1 MIIILMMMMMISM
14 VIINAA
20 PPANNNNNNDDNNNL
35 NSKLSIQFNHN
46 FDDDDDLQTMMMVK
60 NMTTNYH
67 SHRRKRF
74 ISSDVGAMSYL
85 QRFGYMNESEDSAS
99 SHLISENIYS
109 HAVMEFQRFAGIN
122 ESGIL
127 DEETIQMMNAPR
139 CGNKDL
145 VGHGEEARRRRKRYA
160 LQGSKWRRTDLT
172 YRISQYPSKMNLKR
186 SDIDREIAR
195 AFHVWAEVTPLN
207 FQVKKEGRVHIDIR
221 FVSGEHGDGDPFD
234 GPGNTLAHAYFPQ
247 YGGDAHFDNEEHWT
261 VSSYSGLLD
270 CFSYGKNINSFIF
283 VLNFISIGTNIFQV
297 AAHELGHSLGLGHS
311 SVRDSLMA
319 PFYQKYKPKFKLHQD
334 DVLAIQAL
342 YGYKDDNEDESSTET
357 SSRRPSEPD
366 PSGDGPDLCQDS
378 GIDAVTRIADGSTYV
393 FKGEYYWR
401 IESSGIADGYPRR
414 ISADWDGLAG
424 NLNAALTWA
433 DGKTFFFKGNK
444 YWRFKNM
451 RMDKGYPKL
460 INTGFAGIPDN
471 VDAAFVWGGNGK
483 TYFFKG
489 NEYWRFDSK
498 NEPPVSKQYPK
509 SIKNWNGIPTR
520 VDAAFRWENGMTYF
534 FKGPLYY
541 RFNDIDF
548 EIDTRAKPPFPRQT
562 SQWWFDCQSLSR
574 KLKRRP
580 TKKRSSNLSSFTENL
595 RSFFGIGNTKP
606 IASAL
611 TNSELSMNES
621 EWRMHGIPETDEI
634 FNDHIKSDSSNS
646 VNMTMEN
653 YLDP

>member
-1 MIIILMMMMMISM
+1 MISIIWISMMMMMM
-14 VIINAA
+14 VIIDAA
-20 PPANNNNNNDDNNNL
+20 PTENQT
-35 NSKLSIQFNHN
+35 KLSIKL
-46 FDDDDDLQTMMMVK
+46 DDHLQMMIENNIDD
-60 NMTTNYH
+60 H
-67 SHRRKRF
+67 HHHHRRRKRF

-109 HAVMEFQRFAGIN
+109 QAIMEFQRFAGLN

-139 CGNKDL
+139 CGNQDL
-145 VGHGEEARRRRKRYA
+145 NGHGEEARRRRRRRKRYA

-172 YRISQYPSKMNLKR
+172 YRISQYPSKLNLKKI
-186 SDIDREIAR
+186 DIDREIAR
-195 AFHVWAEVTPLN
+195 AFQVWADVTPLN
-207 FQVKKEGRVHIDIR
+207 FKVKQDGRVHIDIR

-247 YGGDAHFDNEEHWT
+247 YGGDAHFDNAEHWT
-261 VSSYSGLLD
+261 VESYS
-270 CFSYGKNINSFIF
+270 
-283 VLNFISIGTNIFQV
+283 GTNIFQV

-311 SVRDSLMA
+311 SSRDSLMA

-342 YGYKDDNEDESSTET
+342 YGYNDDDNNNESSTESSSSSSST
-357 SSRRPSEPD
+357 SERPIEPD

-378 GIDAVTRIADGSTYV
+378 SIDAVTRIADGSTYV
-393 FKGEYYWR
+393 FKGDYYWR
-401 IESSGIADGYPRR
+401 IETNGIADGFPRR
-414 ISADWDGLAG
+414 ISTDWDGLPG

-498 NEPPVSKQYPK
+498 TEPPVSKLYPK

-520 VDAAFRWENGMTYF
+520 LDAAFRWENGMTYF

-580 TKKRSSNLSSFTENL
+580 TTKKRSSSSSSSTSNNRRNSFTDNI
-595 RSFFGIGNTKP
+595 RSFFGISQTKP

-611 TNSELSMNES
+611 MDSQLSTNES
-621 EWRMHGIPETDEI
+621 EWRLHGSAGID
-634 FNDHIKSDSSNS
+634 DDSDLSIKSESSSNS
-646 VNMTMEN
+646 NDDTMQD
-653 YLDP
+653 YIHP